1 MASSEITTA
10 GRGILQSRVSVLRA
24 LAALAAIAATLIVF
38 RDSLAQVVDIWLN
51 SEEYNFGPIVPPL
64 VALMLWRDGR
74 RCDRPYSGGWTG
86 LAIMLVGLA
95 LGFLEFLSQTRFP
108 GQLGLFVCIIGIA
121 VAYQGER
128 RSLVLWPPLLLLLF
142 AVPPPDSLR
151 VQLTS
156 ALQLVSSQGAV
167 GLLRSFDVVVFR
179 EGNIIDL
186 GLIKLEVAEACSG
199 LRYLL
204 PLATF
209 AYICAYL
216 FKAPLWQRSV
226 VLLTSIPITVAMNV
240 FRIAL
245 TGVLVEEWGVSAAEG
260 FFHAF
265 EGWAVY
271 CLCVGLLLIVMK
283 LLCLISRKPLL
294 QSLDLDWPASQ
305 AVRPA
310 SFGWSAAPS
319 IVAVAMVLGLGAL
332 ELGIGERP
340 VATSDRLPFAVF
352 PRQFAEWRGTEL
364 PVDQSSLNTL
374 KATDYLSVGYDNG
387 RTRVDVWVAY
397 YSAQVAGG
405 AVHSP
410 QVCIP
415 GGGWEIESVEQR
427 TIALSDGGSSRPLPL
442 QRLIIRRGNDRA
454 MVYYWFVE
462 AGQPIADETAAKLKL
477 LANAILENR
486 RDGALVRFM
495 APIEGKDDA
504 AADGLITQFI
514 ATIDPTLRPYLD

>member
-1 MASSEITTA
+1 
-10 GRGILQSRVSVLRA
+10 LL
-24 LAALAAIAATLIVF
+24 L
-38 RDSLAQVVDIWLN
+38 
-51 SEEYNFGPIVPPL
+51 
-64 VALMLWRDGR
+64 
-74 RCDRPYSGGWTG
+74 G
-86 LAIMLVGLA
+86 LT
-95 LGFLEFLSQTRFP
+95 LGFLEYLSQTRFP
-108 GQLGLFVCIIGIA
+108 GQLGLFICVIGIA
-121 VAYQGER
+121 VAYEGER
-128 RSLVLWPPLLLLLF
+128 RSLVLWPALVLLLF
-142 AVPPPDSLR
+142 AIPPPDSLR

-204 PLATF
+204 PLGTF
-209 AYICAYL
+209 AFICAYL
-216 FKAPLWQRSV
+216 FKAPLWQRAV
-226 VLLTSIPITVAMNV
+226 VLLMSIPITVAMNV

-283 LLCLISRKPLL
+283 LLCLFSRKPLL
-294 QSLDLDWPASQ
+294 QSLDLDWPAPQ

-310 SFGWSAAPS
+310 SLAWSAAPS
-319 IVAVAMVLGLGAL
+319 ILAVAMVLGLGAL
-332 ELGIGERP
+332 ELGIGERQ
-340 VATSDRLPFAVF
+340 VMASSRLAFAVF
-352 PRQFAEWRGTEL
+352 PRQLAGWSGIDL
-364 PVDQSSLNTL
+364 PVDQSSLKTL
-374 KATDYLSVGYDNG
+374 NASDYLSVGYDNG
-387 RTRVDVWVAY
+387 RTRVDVWIAY
-397 YSAQVAGG
+397 YSSQVAGN

-427 TIALSDGGSSRPLPL
+427 TMALSDGTSSRPLPL
-442 QRLIIRRGNDRA
+442 QRLIIRRGDDRA
-454 MVYYWFVE
+454 MIYYWFVE

-477 LANAILENR
+477 LANAILDNR

-495 APIEGKDDA
+495 APIAGSDYA
-504 AADGLITQFI
+504 AAD
-514 ATIDPTLRPYLD
+514 ATITEFITTIEPTLQPYLD